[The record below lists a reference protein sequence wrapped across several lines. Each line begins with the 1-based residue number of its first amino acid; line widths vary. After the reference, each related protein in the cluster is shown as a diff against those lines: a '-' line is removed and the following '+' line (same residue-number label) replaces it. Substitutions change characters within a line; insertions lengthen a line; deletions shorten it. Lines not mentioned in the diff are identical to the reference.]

1 MARTSSL
8 QFSPFAAVS
17 APLYIVSFS
26 ANTWVA
32 KTANSLYTFADMAVS
47 DTDGSVYATGFIEEG
62 GVSRKKM
69 FMLKMDANSVVQWAY
84 TTTATANNLF
94 FYPTGLSVSP
104 DGSRVCCGYV
114 VSNTSTTASSTGGYF
129 TLHSANG
136 ALAQSTPVR
145 IRGTSVSFQ
154 YQLGEVGPVS
164 GITTLYGSSIAK
176 DTIAI
181 ANTTRAYA
189 FGFSVSPSGY
199 NQGTISAF
207 DPASNSFVYSTTQ
220 GGALSPAQNYR
231 SAGGWVHSNGNVYV
245 AIDSQNSGTSRGAQI
260 WSYNSGGT
268 LSFQRTFIRTGA
280 TVINCAVLPMSI
292 SGQGANVFVG
302 GAMSSN
308 NTRTLFQDSN
318 GTIWSAQ
325 SSNGEVKWVVRYE
338 GTDGMQSLS
347 AGTDN
352 YLYYLDLYT
361 VFGRVHVANGA
372 IDWGS
377 RKLMHIGRSNNG
389 QKIVYKN
396 GKLYICTDSLI
407 IATAPDGSELPIGT
421 SIPLGDTT
429 VSVVAISTSNARTIS
444 STSNATSFV
453 SNTTTILT
461 NNDIYTVTSNTS
473 IPPIV
478 RTKIS

>member
-17 APLYIVSFS
+17 APVYIVSFS

-47 DTDGSVYATGFIEEG
+47 GTDGSVYATGFVEEG
-62 GVSRKKM
+62 GVGRKKM
-69 FMLKMDANSVVQWAY
+69 FMMKMDTNSVVQWAY

-104 DGSRVCCGYV
+104 DGALVCCGYV
-114 VSNTSTTASSTGGYF
+114 VSNTTSVASSTGGYF

-145 IRGTSVSFQ
+145 IRGTSTSFQ
-154 YQLGEVGPVS
+154 YQLGEVGAVTGVS
-164 GITTLYGSSIAK
+164 TFFGSIAK
-176 DTIAI
+176 HTIEI

-189 FGFSVSPSGY
+189 FGWSVSPNGY

-207 DPASNSFVYSTTQ
+207 NPTSNSFVYSTTQ
-220 GGALSPAQNYR
+220 GGALTPAQNYR
-231 SAGGWVHSNGNVYV
+231 LAGGWVHSNGNVYV
-245 AIDSQNSGTSRGAQI
+245 ALDSQNSGTSRGAQI

-268 LSFQRTFIRTGA
+268 PSFQRTFIRTGA
-280 TVINCAVLPMSI
+280 NLINSAVIPLSI
-292 SGQGANVFVG
+292 SGNGANVFVG

-308 NTRTLFQDSN
+308 NTRTLSQDSN

-338 GTDGMQSLS
+338 GMDAMQSLS
-347 AGTDN
+347 AGPDD
-352 YLYYLDLYT
+352 YLYYLDAYS

-372 IDWGS
+372 INWGN
-377 RKLMHIGRSNNG
+377 RRLIHAGRVNNG

-407 IATAPDGSELPIGT
+407 IATAPDLSLIH
-421 SIPLGDTT
+421 I
-429 VSVVAISTSNARTIS
+429 
-444 STSNATSFV
+444 
-453 SNTTTILT
+453 
-461 NNDIYTVTSNTS
+461 
-473 IPPIV
+473 
-478 RTKIS
+478 